1 MYSASD
7 RVNRCDPSG
16 PERQSSNVGYGRR
29 RTLSL
34 TDRFAETHAVRT
46 TVSLAVHVSSA
57 NGSYR
62 PGVADRERL
71 LAGGPT
77 SMTLHDLL

>member
-16 PERQSSNVGYGRR
+16 PERQSWNDYGRR

-34 TDRFAETHAVRT
+34 TDR
-46 TVSLAVHVSSA
+46 
-57 NGSYR
+57 N
-62 PGVADRERL
+62 
-71 LAGGPT
+71 AGAP
-77 SMTLHDLL
+77 